1 MVEQEILVLGSGVAG
16 MAAGQ
21 YAARAGR
28 TVTIMESIAPGGQ
41 TMYIDLI
48 ENYPGIE
55 VPVSGAEIAL
65 KFQSQAETFGAK
77 IVYETATAIRK
88 EGDDFLVETA
98 SGTIYKAK
106 AVIYAT
112 GAKHRH
118 LEIEGEEAYA
128 GKGVSY
134 CGTCDGPFF
143 RGKRILV
150 VGGGDTAITDA
161 IYLSKLTDHITIAHR
176 KDRFRAQDN
185 LVKQIERNPHV
196 EFLMEHTL
204 QEIKGDGNKV
214 TSVILKDLKQDREYE
229 REFDA
234 AFIFVGIIP
243 ETNLLKGSYDVLT
256 EDGWV
261 ITNERME
268 TSVEGLFAAGDVR
281 DTVFRQ
287 LITAASDGAV
297 AAHCASSYID
307 ELEGRA
313 YT

>member
-16 MAAGQ
+16 MAAAQ

-28 TVTIMESIAPGGQ
+28 SVTVMEAIAPGGQ
-41 TMYIDLI
+41 TMYIDMI
-48 ENYPGIE
+48 ENYPGLEI
-55 VPVSGAEIAL
+55 PLSGAEIAM
-65 KFQSQAETFGAK
+65 KFHSQASTFGANT
-77 IVYETATAIRK
+77 VYETATKIKK
-88 EGDDFLVETA
+88 EGDDYLVETA
-98 SGTIYKAK
+98 SGTTYKAK

-118 LEIEGEEAYA
+118 LNIDGEEEYN

-150 VGGGDTAITDA
+150 VGGGDTALTDA
-161 IYLSKLTDHITIAHR
+161 IFLSKLTDHITIAHR

-185 LVKQIERNPHV
+185 LVKQIERNPNV

-204 QEIKGDGNKV
+204 EKIYGDGSKV
-214 TSVILKDLKQDREYE
+214 NEVLLKDLKSNREYK

-234 AFIFVGIIP
+234 VFIFVGIIP
-243 ETNLLKGSYDVLT
+243 ETNLLKGTYDVLT
-256 EDGWV
+256 DEGYV

-268 TSVEGLFAAGDVR
+268 TPVEGLFAAGDVR

-297 AAHCASSYID
+297 AAHCASTYID